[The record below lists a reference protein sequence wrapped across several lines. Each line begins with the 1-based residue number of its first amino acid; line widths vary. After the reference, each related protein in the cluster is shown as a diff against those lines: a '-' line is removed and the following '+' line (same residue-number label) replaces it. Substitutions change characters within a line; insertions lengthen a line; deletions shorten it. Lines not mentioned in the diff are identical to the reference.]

1 MKDKQK
7 GFFKIE
13 EDENGQ
19 RLWNGIPVGISGD
32 SRIEIIGKDF
42 NITPNL
48 QNVFTDT
55 TGKSLKKL
63 DKKETE
69 TYKQLLK
76 TLNYKNYKHKSGEKN
91 SGRFKKTN
99 NLLIPIKFQGRGIE
113 KKHHTIK
120 HN

>member
-1 MKDKQK
+1 MKDKEK

-13 EDENGQ
+13 EDQNGE
-19 RLWNGIPVGISGD
+19 RLWNRIPVEISGE
-32 SRIEIIGKDF
+32 SRIRIKGKDF

-63 DKKETE
+63 DKTETT

-76 TLNYKNYKHKSGEKN
+76 TLNYKN
-91 SGRFKKTN
+91 
-99 NLLIPIKFQGRGIE
+99 
-113 KKHHTIK
+113 
-120 HN
+120 